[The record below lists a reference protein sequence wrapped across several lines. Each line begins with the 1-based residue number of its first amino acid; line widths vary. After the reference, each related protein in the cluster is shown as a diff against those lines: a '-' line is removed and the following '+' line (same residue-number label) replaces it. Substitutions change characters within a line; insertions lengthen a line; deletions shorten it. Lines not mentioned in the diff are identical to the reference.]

1 MARHARLQNP
11 IIWAESGRNASVDAH
26 QCYPTTHNPKPRV
39 RFYDAALA
47 YIASG
52 GESRYLIGSSLL
64 VRLRDVF
71 VCDID
76 QDLIDEI
83 AQSLWSDSS
92 PATRAR
98 QCYGPISAVLKFS
111 AKRGWCDHWRLARPR
126 HIARAMSLPT
136 ADELRK
142 FVACSSPH
150 FRDLVIFLLL
160 TGATAREAIRLDW
173 KHVDLAN
180 RTALLVSPRNRSR
193 VVDLD
198 DRVVRRLSRL
208 AHRSGPVFR
217 GPTGKPY
224 TEKRSGG
231 GEFKT
236 ARNGAAARASVAR
249 IGPRILRKIWH
260 KRQLIGS
267 GSDA

>member
-11 IIWAESGRNASVDAH
+11 IISTDSGRNASGDPP
-26 QCYPTTHNPKPRV
+26 QCDSPTHDTKSRV
-39 RFYDAALA
+39 RFSDAALA

-52 GESRYLIGSSLL
+52 GESRYLTGSPLL
-64 VRLRDVF
+64 ARLGDVF

-76 QDLIDEI
+76 QGLIDEI
-83 AQSLWSDSS
+83 AQSLWRNSS
-92 PATRAR
+92 PATRSR
-98 QCYGPISAVLKFS
+98 QCYGPASAVLKFS

-126 HIARAMSLPT
+126 YTARATSLPT
-136 ADELRK
+136 ADELKK
-142 FVACSSPH
+142 FVAHSSPH
-150 FRDLVIFLLL
+150 FRDLVIFLLH

-173 KHVDLAN
+173 KHIDLAN
-180 RTALLVSPRNRSR
+180 RTALLVSPRSRSR

-208 AHRSGPVFR
+208 ANRSGPVFR
-217 GPTGKPY
+217 GPNGKPY
-224 TEKRSGG
+224 TQKRNGG

-236 ARNGAAARASVAR
+236 ARNGAAERASVAR

-260 KRQLIGS
+260 ERQVIGS
-267 GSDA
+267 GPDV